1 MKLSFLKPPF
11 VSSKLEVKGGFFM
24 ERVFVYG
31 SLRQG
36 FWNFQ
41 NLLKGKVNSIVSAE
55 IKGNLYHLPE
65 GYPAA
70 IEGDGNVKGEVL
82 ELVDDDLLARLDS
95 LEGYRGV
102 GQNNLYERKKVNTR
116 LKDGEEI
123 SCWVYFYSRGNLQ
136 HLKKKGVLI
145 TDGDWK
151 KFIKEENV
159 K

>member
-1 MKLSFLKPPF
+1 
-11 VSSKLEVKGGFFM
+11 M

-41 NLLKGKVNSIVSAE
+41 RLLDGKVNSIISGE
-55 IKGNLYHLPE
+55 IKGSLYHLPE

-82 ELVDDDLLARLDS
+82 ELADDDLLVRLDS
-95 LEGYRGV
+95 LEGYKEE
-102 GQNNLYERKKVNTR
+102 GQNNLYERKKVNVR
-116 LKDGEEI
+116 LKGGKEI
-123 SCWVYFYSRGNLQ
+123 SCWVYFYGKGNFQ
-136 HLKKKGVLI
+136 HLKEKGVLI

-151 KFIKEENV
+151 KFIEGGKY
-159 K
+159 